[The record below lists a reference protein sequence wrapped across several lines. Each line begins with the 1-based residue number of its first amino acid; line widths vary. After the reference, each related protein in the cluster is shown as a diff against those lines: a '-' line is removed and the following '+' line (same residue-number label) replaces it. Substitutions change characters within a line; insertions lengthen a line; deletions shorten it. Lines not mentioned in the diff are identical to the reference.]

1 MDRRPTANP
10 PSRFAD
16 ITLAYDEGEGPPPSG
31 VTLLEDH
38 ARSILSHNDSP
49 DLPFRWSANPYRG
62 CLHACAY
69 CLDGSTPILLADGR
83 TRALADLRVGDE
95 IYGTAR
101 NGTYRRYVR
110 TRVLDHWSS
119 IRCAYRV
126 ELSDGSELV
135 ASGDHRFLTNRGWKH
150 VIGAEQGRHRRPH
163 LTPNQHLLGIGRFAT
178 PPMESDTYHR
188 GYLCGMI
195 HGDGTLGV
203 YCYDG
208 RRRARETQH
217 HFRLALA
224 DLEALHRA
232 RAYLH
237 ELDVEVSEFRFAAAR
252 AGYRE
257 MTAIRTSTR
266 AKLERIRDLIA
277 IPAQP
282 TLDWHKGFL
291 AGIFD
296 AEGSR
301 SQHVLRI
308 ANGDPALVAQVAAS
322 MKRLAFDAVV
332 ETIPRAPRP
341 MFNVRLRGGVAEH
354 LRFLH
359 TTGPAITRKWDLD
372 GIAVKGTAQRQ
383 VVSITR
389 IGPRRLYDITTGTGD
404 FIANGVISHN
414 CYARPTHEY
423 LDLGAGTDFDTK
435 IVVKPRAA
443 ELLREAF
450 DKPSWQGEL
459 VMFSGVTDC
468 YQAVEAQLHLT
479 RQCLEVC
486 LEYRN
491 PVAVISKSALVERD
505 AALLAELA
513 REAGCHVSV
522 SLAFADDAL
531 ARRIEPWAASPT
543 RRLKV
548 IEALAK
554 AGVPVGVMCAP
565 VIPGLND
572 DQLVRVLEGAAA
584 AGARWAGWTLL
595 RLPGPVAAIFEDRV
609 RAAQPLA
616 ADKILHRIR
625 QTRGGDKLS
634 DARFGVR
641 GRGEGVYAETIGRL
655 FDQAVHRLG
664 LNARDE
670 EFAMPSRFRR
680 PPRGQLSLF

>member
-16 ITLAYDEGEGPPPSG
+16 VTLAYDDGEGPPPSA

-38 ARSILSHNDSP
+38 SRSILSHNDSP

-69 CLDGSTPILLADGR
+69 CLDGATPILLADGR
-83 TRALADLRVGDE
+83 TRALADVRVGDE
-95 IYGTAR
+95 IYGTKQA
-101 NGTYRRYVR
+101 GAYRRYVH
-110 TRVLDHWSS
+110 TRVLDHWST
-119 IRCAYRV
+119 IRCAYRIV
-126 ELSDGSELV
+126 LSDGSELV

-150 VIGAEQGRHRRPH
+150 VIGGEHGERRPH
-163 LTPNQHLLGIGRFAT
+163 LTSNDQLLGIGRFAAQA
-178 PPMESDTYHR
+178 
-188 GYLCGMI
+188 C
-195 HGDGTLGV
+195 
-203 YCYDG
+203 
-208 RRRARETQH
+208 ET
-217 HFRLALA
+217 
-224 DLEALHRA
+224 
-232 RAYLH
+232 
-237 ELDVEVSEFRFAAAR
+237 

-257 MTAIRTSTR
+257 IAALRTSTHE
-266 AKLERIRDLIA
+266 LE
-277 IPAQP
+277 Q
-282 TLDWHKGFL
+282 
-291 AGIFD
+291 
-296 AEGSR
+296 
-301 SQHVLRI
+301 
-308 ANGDPALVAQVAAS
+308 
-322 MKRLAFDAVV
+322 
-332 ETIPRAPRP
+332 
-341 MFNVRLRGGVAEH
+341 
-354 LRFLH
+354 
-359 TTGPAITRKWDLD
+359 
-372 GIAVKGTAQRQ
+372 TATERR

-389 IGPRRLYDITTGTGD
+389 LGPRRLFDITTGTGD

-468 YQAVEAQLHLT
+468 YQAIEAQLHLT

-505 AALLAELA
+505 AALFAELA

-531 ARRIEPWAASPT
+531 ARRIEPWAASPS

-548 IEALAK
+548 IETLAK

-572 DQLVRVLEGAAA
+572 DQLVRVLEGAHA

-595 RLPGPVAAIFEDRV
+595 RLPGPVATIFEERV

-625 QTRGGDKLS
+625 QTRGGERLD
-634 DARFGVR
+634 DPRFGAR
-641 GRGEGVYAETIGRL
+641 GRGEGVYADTIGRL
-655 FDQAVHRLG
+655 FDATVHRLG
-664 LNARDE
+664 LDARDE
-670 EFAMPSRFRR
+670 TFQAPSRFRR
-680 PPRGQLSLF
+680 PPRGQLTLF